1 MPVHLRRDLDKL
13 KRKMLAFGAAVEENA
28 QLSIKALRSAD
39 TSIAQRV
46 IDRDNEINRDEVEI
60 EEECLK
66 ILALHQPVAVDL
78 RFVVTVLKVNS
89 DLERIADFSVNVSK
103 RVRTLAKFPVVAM
116 PKELMLIAEK
126 AVAMVNAAL
135 DCLVEQDVV
144 RARGVCA
151 ADDAVDDL
159 QRKLYDVILEE
170 IRKNPDNAAQWM
182 QVFSMVRYFERMG
195 DYATNIAEDVI
206 YLVEG
211 EVIRHKDQGM

>member
-13 KRKMLAFGAAVEENA
+13 KRKMLSFGAAVEENA
-28 QLSIKALRSAD
+28 QLSIKALRDFD

-103 RVRTLAKFPVVAM
+103 RVRTLAKYPAVAM
-116 PKELMLIAEK
+116 PKELMQIAEK
-126 AVAMVNAAL
+126 AVAMVNASL

-159 QRKLYDVILEE
+159 QRKLYDIILEAV
-170 IRKNPDNAAQWM
+170 RKDPENAAQWM
-182 QVFSMVRYFERMG
+182 QVFSTVRYFERMG

>member
-13 KRKMLAFGAAVEENA
+13 KRKMLSFGAAVEENA
-28 QLSIKALRSAD
+28 QLSIKALRDFD

-46 IDRDNEINRDEVEI
+46 IDRDEDINRDEVEI

-89 DLERIADFSVNVSK
+89 DLERIADFSVNDSK
-103 RVRTLAKFPVVAM
+103 RVRTLAKHPKVAL
-116 PKELMLIAEK
+116 PRELMQIAEK

-135 DCLVEQDVV
+135 DCLVDQDAV

-159 QRKLYDVILEE
+159 QRKLYDIILDE
-170 IRKNPDNAAQWM
+170 IRKDPDNAAQWM

-211 EVIRHKDQGM
+211 EVIRHKEQGM